1 MKTLSLL
8 TLLGSLL
15 LALPTGNAWAK
26 ELNTIIVEQ
35 PWARAT
41 ILKSRPAAAY
51 LTVRNTG
58 AEPDRLLNVT
68 SPVAGSVV
76 IHATTMTD
84 GVMRMSPEH
93 SPLVEPGKSIAFRPG
108 ERHLMMT
115 DLKDALRKGE
125 TFSLILRFEKAGAIE
140 ITVPIYSPGAQGPK

>member
-1 MKTLSLL
+1 MKILSPQTLF
-8 TLLGSLL
+8 GSLL
-15 LALPTGNAWAK
+15 LALLTVNAWAE
-26 ELNTIIVEQ
+26 ELNTISVEQ

-51 LTVRNTG
+51 LTLRNTG
-58 AEPDRLLNVT
+58 AEADRLLSVT

-76 IHATTMTD
+76 IHATTMTE
-84 GVMRMSPEH
+84 GVVKMSPEH

-125 TFSLILRFEKAGAIE
+125 SFPLTLRFEKAGSIE
-140 ITVPIYSPGAQGPK
+140 ITVPIYSPGAQGPE